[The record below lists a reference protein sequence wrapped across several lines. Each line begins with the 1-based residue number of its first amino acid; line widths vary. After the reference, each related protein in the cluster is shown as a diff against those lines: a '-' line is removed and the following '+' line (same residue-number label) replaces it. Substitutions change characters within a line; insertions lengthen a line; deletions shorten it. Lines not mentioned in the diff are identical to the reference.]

1 MVLLPLPRAQPLVLS
16 AALSASPCSPSRPAR
31 LVLVVPAQEAAVL
44 DVLAQKAVPM
54 CALVRRPPSA
64 AVTSASAACATCALC
79 GRCGGA
85 DSRQHCRVPPWQRKR
100 PTTRPATPVPNG
112 HCYPYM
118 QLSGA
123 AAAIEVALM
132 VRQDLPI
139 SASVFCSI
147 HPVTPAAAV
156 EVVLHGQ
163 RASESAYHGLIRGE
177 DCPVMSLATLPV
189 RLDRHWKRQARRDLR
204 VPDRPGQPLPMR
216 AGQQVEVGVPQIPQT
231 LSPPGHAA
239 LSAPEAAG
247 TRCTGAQ
254 RRAAH
259 VAPAPAAPATAAEA
273 LHCFWPETR
282 CHIRC
287 RYRT

>member
-1 MVLLPLPRAQPLVLS
+1 M
-16 AALSASPCSPSRPAR
+16 
-31 LVLVVPAQEAAVL
+31 L

-163 RASESAYHGLIRGE
+163 RASESAYHGLIRGVSVSSGL
-177 DCPVMSLATLPV
+177 DSGCKSSNPLSYCLSAAAGPSLA
-189 RLDRHWKRQARRDLR
+189 
-204 VPDRPGQPLPMR
+204 
-216 AGQQVEVGVPQIPQT
+216 
-231 LSPPGHAA
+231 PPSSSDGPA
-239 LSAPEAAG
+239 SGSG
-247 TRCTGAQ
+247 TNLG
-254 RRAAH
+254 
-259 VAPAPAAPATAAEA
+259 
-273 LHCFWPETR
+273 L
-282 CHIRC
+282 
-287 RYRT
+287 